1 MKNRIIIVI
10 GIFLIII
17 LGIIG
22 TKLYKEY
29 QINQAIKIVELNTKE
44 VEVFSKIRLKDLIKT
59 INGDLIN
66 NPKIDTTEI
75 GKKKITFFY
84 ITEEK
89 IKVPY
94 TISINIVDKIPPIIY
109 EPSSYSVTVGESTK
123 EELEKS
129 FFCGDNYDLNP
140 ICSLEGEIDFNTPGD
155 YSVTFTGT
163 DSSNNTSNHSFTL
176 YVKEKAKEKG
186 KTIYNDSVT
195 DFNSIIESYKK
206 ENTKIG
212 IDISHWQGNIDYKE
226 VKNSGVEFV
235 YIRVGRGNGIG
246 EDYVLDDKFKD
257 YIKGFNKVKIPVG
270 VYFYSNANSKE
281 DAIKEAK
288 WVLSQIKKYQVDLEI
303 VFDWENWNVFQE
315 YDLSFYTLTETAKS
329 FIKTVEKE
337 GYKGML
343 YSSKSY
349 LEDIWF
355 PIESNIWLAH
365 YTKQTNYQGAYKVW
379 QICDNGK
386 VSGINE
392 NLVDID
398 IMYK

>member
-29 QINQAIKIVELNTKE
+29 QINHAIKIVELNTKE

-288 WVLSQIKKYQVDLEI
+288 WVLSQIKKYKVDLEI